1 MRKQF
6 IISLLLFLLVL
17 SFGCYEM
24 TRAQKNA
31 CYSLT
36 SRSYDYIPSC
46 ATEESC
52 FSKVNSMFKTNLGY
66 EQESNLYEL
75 KNHFARSWFFYN
87 KAIKELKATSRLCQQ
102 GNAGALPG
110 AINQTRH
117 YLDTSFTELDLGIK
131 KSFDIVSAE
140 EQYLSKEKID
150 LLKEEK
156 LFYSLTELR
165 QVLTELENGAT
176 NSDTYVSFYLNK
188 VNAFN
193 NSNARKVMPNL
204 IEKESF
210 WMQSFDV
217 VEGTILEKLGLGKE
231 SDFPFIAKGLNK
243 TINYF
248 EVKLYSDESL
258 SALQML
264 PASEFMKLYSDIG
277 GINNSALK
285 RFADLVNNTSITFE
299 ALLKKQDAFWEE
311 VEEKYASCKLLFE
324 QVKDNETIDF
334 IESKL
339 STGTISSNEN
349 LLDLFNQKT
358 SIFLDLKQRK
368 GKNALT
374 IGEEMSQIKILRNAF
389 IEIETRLLF
398 LQQERNG
405 KLAELCK
412 KKAID
417 LKEMKLELKNEP
429 LTNIHSEMLFFATKT
444 IQTPDE
450 FNYCRAMIE
459 KRDDL
464 EQGIN
469 NFEELKAKQ
478 VDITKSCFDTLDK
491 IFDNYSLQEL
501 ENLFKQLKQEKVTSE
516 NLFYFSAACEKIKQQ
531 ALTEIN
537 EDNTINKI
545 EEQINELFVLKAG
558 LEELLMYTDNPGI
571 EQELEKVNAKLIAW
585 NTYLNGTELIIENI
599 LPVKEE
605 LLLMLQTQTEK
616 MNAVLITNQIEYIKS
631 TISINILN
639 TSIIKTNEDFNSVA
653 QVIIT
658 NPFQHIIKRV
668 RIVLEF
674 DGELLRKDPVIESV
688 FPENGVVLV
697 LTTVP
702 AGKTIA
708 EFILVD
714 KIESVEMEKIIF
726 ATNKESLVQRNISFA
741 NNITLTKVLVET
753 LHPNNYNK
761 IIVMVNGDE
770 INYYLENNKV
780 YFVVENANETT
791 KISVFFYLTNL
802 ITTSLHETSRRQT
815 SEYTQIIT
823 YEFIA
828 KNNSDESVVGSLF
841 LPFVYDAEQTNIE
854 ISDSLGTKKQK
865 SIIENKVVLKNQAF
879 LEKEERKYFIQ
890 LKINNVLD
898 YYYTQLSELLNELN
912 TYNETTISKQIET
925 FLEYDFDSSKTAEAE
940 KLLQASLQRLEQ
952 LKQDKDNETMLALL
966 KEEIEQKI
974 AELNAKQQEL
984 AKLGLD
990 NEKEKLDD
998 VINTV
1003 LALLKKDDEKSYSQA
1018 LALIEELTFDV
1029 DQTILE
1035 EIKNIWDALQSS
1047 TPIENSTELDAIKEN
1062 IFLLKNEIE
1071 KEIAF
1076 EPEKARKNFVL
1087 LQEEYA
1093 LFETRARELEEE
1105 KYNQSSEIVLAIEE
1119 LTKKCFGL
1127 ITKLEKELVFDEKE
1141 FIKIK
1146 FIPPITNS
1154 RLAKIKLILN
1164 SEDFEN
1170 KEKQLL
1176 KVKELFGELKA
1187 ALESIKL
1194 QAAKK
1199 YNNGIDSG
1207 LSGSILSKA
1216 KQFIDSNQFVNA
1228 MFALEGQEEAQNN
1241 LLIGIIPI
1249 LAIIVAGIILR
1260 QRFAKSEK
1268 KEDKIKKQ
1276 ILEEWE

>member
-1 MRKQF
+1 MKKQL
-6 IISLLLFLLVL
+6 IISLLIFLLVL

-46 ATEESC
+46 ETEESC
-52 FSKVNSMFKTNLGY
+52 FSKVDSMFKTNLGY

-117 YLDTSFTELDLGIK
+117 YLDSSFTELDLGIK
-131 KSFDIVSAE
+131 KSFDIISAE

-156 LFYSLTELR
+156 LFDSLTELR

-193 NSNARKVMPNL
+193 NSNATKVIPNL

-210 WMQSFDV
+210 WIKSFDV

-231 SDFPFIAKGLNK
+231 SDFPFIAKGLDK

-248 EVKLYSDESL
+248 EAKLYSDESL
-258 SALQML
+258 SALGLL

-277 GINNSALK
+277 GADNSALK
-285 RFADLVNNTSITFE
+285 RFADLVNNTSTTFE
-299 ALLKKQDAFWEE
+299 ALLKKQAVFWEE
-311 VEEKYASCKLLFE
+311 VEEKYSSCKVLFE

-349 LLDLFNQKT
+349 LLDVFNRKT

-368 GKNALT
+368 GQSALT
-374 IGEEMSQIKILRNAF
+374 LGEEISRIKLLRNTF
-389 IEIETRLLF
+389 IEIEGRLLF
-398 LQQERNG
+398 QQQERSG

-417 LKEMKLELKNEP
+417 LKERKIELEKEP
-429 LTNIHSEMLFFATKT
+429 LTNIHAEMLFFATKT
-444 IQTPDE
+444 IQIPGE
-450 FNYCRAMIE
+450 FNYCRTMIE
-459 KRDDL
+459 KAEDL

-478 VDITKSCFDTLDK
+478 VDLTKSCFDSLDK

-501 ENLFKQLKQEKVTSE
+501 ENLFEQLKQEKVTQE
-516 NLFYFSAACEKIKQQ
+516 NLFYFSDACEKIKQQ
-531 ALTEIN
+531 AITEIN
-537 EDNTINKI
+537 EDNTINKL

-558 LEELLMYTDNPGI
+558 LEELLMYAGNPVI
-571 EQELEKVNAKLIAW
+571 EDELEKINEKLVSW
-585 NTYLNGTELIIENI
+585 KSYFDRRKLIIENV

-605 LLLMLQTQTEK
+605 LLLMLQTQNEK
-616 MNAVLITNQIEYIKS
+616 MNILLTASQIEYIKS
-631 TISINILN
+631 TITINILN
-639 TSIIKTNEDFNSVA
+639 NSIIKTNEDFNSVA

-658 NPFQHIIKRV
+658 NPFGPINKRV
-668 RIVLEF
+668 RIVLKF
-674 DGELLRKDPVIESV
+674 DGELIRKDPVIESV
-688 FPENGVVLV
+688 FHEDGAVLV
-697 LTTVP
+697 LSVIPT
-702 AGKTIA
+702 GKTIA
-708 EFILVD
+708 EFVLVD
-714 KIESVEMEKIIF
+714 KIESVEIEKIIF
-726 ATNKESLVQRNISFA
+726 ATNKESLVQRNISLT
-741 NNITLTKVLVET
+741 NNPTLTKVLVET
-753 LHPNNYNK
+753 LRPNNCAE
-761 IIVMVNGDE
+761 IVVMVNGDE
-770 INYYLENNKV
+770 INYYLENKKI
-780 YFVVENANETT
+780 YFVVENANATT
-791 KISVFFYLTNL
+791 KISVFLYLTNL
-802 ITTSLHETSRRQT
+802 ITTSLHEISRSQT
-815 SEYTQIIT
+815 SEYTTIIH
-823 YEFIA
+823 YEFVA
-828 KNNSDESVVGSLF
+828 KNNSDEALIGSLF

-865 SIIENKVVLKNQAF
+865 SIVENKVVLKNQAF

-890 LKINNVLD
+890 LKIDDVLE
-898 YYYTQLSELLNELN
+898 YYYNQLNVVLNELN
-912 TYNETTISKQIET
+912 KYNETTVSKQIEM
-925 FLEYDFDSSKTAEAE
+925 FLEYDFDSSKTPEAE
-940 KLLQASLQRLEQ
+940 KLLQTGLQKLEQ
-952 LKQDKDNETMLALL
+952 LEYDKDNETMLALL

-974 AELNAKQQEL
+974 AELEAQQQEL
-984 AKLGLD
+984 TKLGLD
-990 NEKEKLDD
+990 NEKKKLDELLHTLRD
-998 VINTV
+998 
-1003 LALLKKDDEKSYSQA
+1003 LLKKSDEKSYSKA
-1018 LALIEELTFDV
+1018 LALIEELTFDA

-1035 EIKNIWDALQSS
+1035 EIKTIWNKLQLS
-1047 TPIENSTELDAIKEN
+1047 TPIEDSHEFDAIKER

-1076 EPEKARKNFVL
+1076 EPEKARANFVE
-1087 LQEEYA
+1087 LQKQYT
-1093 LFETRARELEEE
+1093 LFETRARELEDEAS
-1105 KYNQSSEIVLAIEE
+1105 NRSSEIVLEIEE
-1119 LTKKCFGL
+1119 LTKQCFAFIG
-1127 ITKLEKELVFDEKE
+1127 KLETELVFDEKD
-1141 FIKIK
+1141 FIKIR
-1146 FIPPITNS
+1146 FIPPITKS

-1164 SEDFEN
+1164 SEEFKN
-1170 KEKQLL
+1170 KEEQLL

-1187 ALESIKL
+1187 ALDSIKL
-1194 QAAKK
+1194 QTAKK

-1207 LSGSILSKA
+1207 LSGGVLSRA

-1228 MFALEGQEEAQNN
+1228 MFALEGREEVQNN

-1249 LAIIVAGIILR
+1249 LAIVVVGLVLR
-1260 QRFAKSEK
+1260 QKFAKTEK